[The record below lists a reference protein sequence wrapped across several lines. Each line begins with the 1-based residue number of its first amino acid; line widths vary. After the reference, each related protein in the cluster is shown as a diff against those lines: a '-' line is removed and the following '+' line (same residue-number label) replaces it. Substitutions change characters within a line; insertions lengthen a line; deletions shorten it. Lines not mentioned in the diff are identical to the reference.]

1 MAGRILA
8 TPEEMRSAAGSLDA
22 KAQELIQMLQQIKS
36 QIDSLSPMWQGQA
49 ATKFTELMTQWSSDV
64 QGIEN
69 VLSTVSRNLQQ
80 AAQSYE
86 DVDMSISRGFQVS

>member
-1 MAGRILA
+1 MPGRILA
-8 TPEEMRSAAGSLDA
+8 TPEEMRSAASSLDS
-22 KAQELIQMLQQIKS
+22 KAQELLQMLSAIKS

-49 ATKFTELMTQWSSDV
+49 ASSFNALMAQWSTDV

-69 VLSTVSRNLQQ
+69 VLSTVSSNLQK

-86 DVDMSISRGFQVS
+86 DLDMSISRGFQVG

>member
-8 TPEEMRSAAGSLDA
+8 TPEEMRSAASSLDSQ
-22 KAQELIQMLQQIKS
+22 AQELVQMLSKIKS

-49 ATKFTELMTQWSSDV
+49 ATNFNALMAQWSNDV
-64 QGIEN
+64 QNIET
-69 VLSTVSRNLQQ
+69 VLSTVSNNLQK

-86 DVDMSISRGFQVS
+86 DIDMSISRGFQVG

>member
-8 TPEEMRSAAGSLDA
+8 TPEEMRSAANSLDS
-22 KAQELIQMLQQIKS
+22 KAQELLSMLQQIQS

-49 ATKFTELMTQWSSDV
+49 AANFTALMAQWSSDV
-64 QGIEN
+64 RGIEN
-69 VLSTVSRNLQQ
+69 VLSTVSNNLKQ

-86 DVDMSISRGFQVS
+86 DADLSISRGFQVG